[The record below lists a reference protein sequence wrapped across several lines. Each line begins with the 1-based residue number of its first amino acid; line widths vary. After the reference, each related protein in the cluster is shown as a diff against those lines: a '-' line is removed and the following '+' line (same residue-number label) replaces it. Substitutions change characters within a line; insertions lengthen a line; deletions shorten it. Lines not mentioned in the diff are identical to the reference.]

1 MNVIISIQ
9 EERIYND
16 VYAITAHTGKA
27 SDNMDKI
34 SASEDEAG
42 IIELFL
48 RESASELSDVI
59 STYGTIEYGDGVLNI
74 NFDLPSNWKDTAKP
88 TLEQCLVNYL
98 SNSIC
103 QRWLAMTNKEDV
115 KYYSDKVVVN
125 ATNIIKLLCERIKP
139 KR

>member
-103 QRWLAMTNKEDV
+103 QRWFAMTNKEDV

>member
-98 SNSIC
+98 SYSIC
-103 QRWLAMTNKEDV
+103 QRWFAMTNKEDV

>member
-42 IIELFL
+42 IIESFL

-88 TLEQCLVNYL
+88 TLAQCLVNYL

-103 QRWLAMTNKEDV
+103 QRWFAMTNKEDV

>member
-42 IIELFL
+42 TIELFL

-103 QRWLAMTNKEDV
+103 QRWFAMTNKEDV

>member
-103 QRWLAMTNKEDV
+103 QRWFAMTNEEDV

>member
-48 RESASELSDVI
+48 RESASELNDVI

-103 QRWLAMTNKEDV
+103 QRWFAMTNKEDV

>member
-98 SNSIC
+98 SSSIC
-103 QRWLAMTNKEDV
+103 QRWFAMTNKEDV

>member
-1 MNVIISIQ
+1 MNVVISIQ

-103 QRWLAMTNKEDV
+103 QRWFAMTNKEDV

>member
-42 IIELFL
+42 IIEPFL

-103 QRWLAMTNKEDV
+103 QRWFAMTNKEDV

>member
-48 RESASELSDVI
+48 RESASKLSDVI

-103 QRWLAMTNKEDV
+103 QRWFAMTNKEDV

>member
-42 IIELFL
+42 IIESFL

-103 QRWLAMTNKEDV
+103 QRWFAMTNKEDV

-125 ATNIIKLLCERIKP
+125 AKNIIKLLCERIKP

>member
-1 MNVIISIQ
+1 MDVNITIE
-9 EERIYND
+9 EERIYKD

-27 SDNMDKI
+27 AEDMDKI
-34 SASEDEAG
+34 SMSEDESSV
-42 IIELFL
+42 IDPFL
-48 RESASELSDVI
+48 KESAAELSDVI
-59 STYGTIEYGDGVLNI
+59 STYGTIEYGDGSISI
-74 NFDLPSNWKDTAKP
+74 NFSLPSNWKESVKP

-103 QRWLAMTNKEDV
+103 QRWFAMTNKEDV

-125 ATNIIKLLCERIKP
+125 ATNIIKLLCERTKP

>member
-42 IIELFL
+42 IIESFL
-48 RESASELSDVI
+48 RESASELSGVI

-103 QRWLAMTNKEDV
+103 QRWFAVTNKEDV

>member
-74 NFDLPSNWKDTAKP
+74 NFDLPSNWKDMAKP

-103 QRWLAMTNKEDV
+103 QRWFAMTNKEDV